1 MLMSF
6 SIMKYFFLSFFSLF
20 LFSLLPCN
28 AQSNPDNIIQKKVEH
43 IIKNY
48 DWGGLLKY
56 QEENINLLS
65 SFKSKSIIV
74 LMGDSI
80 TEGWSYYDSGFL
92 ENNNLINRG
101 YSGQTTS
108 QMLLR
113 FRKDVIAL
121 NPKAV
126 VILAGINDIAKN
138 TNFYDLKTV
147 ADNIFSMVELSIAH
161 DIIPIICS
169 VLPADKFVWNPEIVP
184 TQKVIDLNIML
195 ESYARKNNVMYLD
208 YYSVMHNGKGGLKS
222 RFTNDGVHLT
232 MEGYEMLSNQIL
244 QAIKRLNTSPH

>member
-1 MLMSF
+1 MSF
-6 SIMKYFFLSFFSLF
+6 STMKYFFLSFFSL
-20 LFSLLPCN
+20 LLINILPCT
-28 AQSNPDNIIQKKVEH
+28 AQTNSENIIQKKVGQV
-43 IIKNY
+43 IKNY

-65 SFKSKSIIV
+65 SVKSKSIIV

-92 ENNNLINRG
+92 EKNNLINRG

-113 FRKDVIAL
+113 FRKDVISL

-126 VILAGINDIAKN
+126 VILAGINDIAEN
-138 TNFYDLKTV
+138 TRFYDLNTV
-147 ADNIFSMVELSIAH
+147 ADNIFSMVELSKAN

-169 VLPADKFVWNPEIVP
+169 VLPADKFTWSPEIIP
-184 TQKVIDLNIML
+184 TQKVIDLNVIL
-195 ESYARKNNVMYLD
+195 EDYARKNNVVYLD
-208 YYSVMHNGKGGLKS
+208 YYSVMNNGKGGLKS

-232 MEGYEMLSNQIL
+232 KEGYKILSNQII
-244 QAIKRLNTSPH
+244 QVTKRLNTSLH

>member
-1 MLMSF
+1 MLMPLTVMRF
-6 SIMKYFFLSFFSLF
+6 FFLSFFSLF
-20 LFSLLPCN
+20 LINLVPCN
-28 AQSNPDNIIQKKVEH
+28 AQSNSENIIQKKVEN
-43 IIKNY
+43 IIKDY

-56 QEENINLLS
+56 KEENINLLS
-65 SFKSKSIIV
+65 SVKPKSIIV

-80 TEGWSYYDSGFL
+80 TEGWSYYDSEFL

-113 FRKDVIAL
+113 FRKDVITL

-138 TNFYDLKTV
+138 TKFYDLKTV
-147 ADNIFSMVELSIAH
+147 AGNIFSMVELSKAH

-169 VLPADKFVWNPEIVP
+169 VLPADKFVWNPEIIP
-184 TQKVIDLNIML
+184 TQKVIDLNVIL
-195 ESYARKNNVMYLD
+195 EDYARKNNVMYLD
-208 YYSVMHNGKGGLKS
+208 YYSVMYNGKGGLKS

-232 MEGYEMLSNQIL
+232 KEGYKILSNQII
-244 QAIKRLNTSPH
+244 QVTKRLNISLH

>member
-1 MLMSF
+1 MHMSLTVMRF
-6 SIMKYFFLSFFSLF
+6 FFLSFFSLF
-20 LFSLLPCN
+20 LTNLVPCN
-28 AQSNPDNIIQKKVEH
+28 AQSNSENIIQKKVEN
-43 IIKNY
+43 IIKDY

-56 QEENINLLS
+56 KEENINLLS
-65 SFKSKSIIV
+65 SVKPKSIIV

-80 TEGWSYYDSGFL
+80 TEGWSYYDSEFL

-113 FRKDVIAL
+113 FRKDVITL

-126 VILAGINDIAKN
+126 VILAGIN
-138 TNFYDLKTV
+138 
-147 ADNIFSMVELSIAH
+147 IFSMVELSKAH
-161 DIIPIICS
+161 DIIPVICS
-169 VLPADKFVWNPEIVP
+169 VLPADKFVWNSEIIP
-184 TQKVIDLNIML
+184 TQKVIDLNVML
-195 ESYARKNNVMYLD
+195 KDYARKNNVMYLD

-232 MEGYEMLSNQIL
+232 KEGYKILSNQII
-244 QAIKRLNTSPH
+244 QVTKRLNTSLH